1 MKNKTVGSIK
11 TGDLGALRKRNK
23 ELILHTLSKRSMPAV
38 ELQGVTGLSKTG
50 CWTIIEDLVQNGILY
65 KTEVE
70 TGTKGRPPQYL
81 KISEKCGLVA
91 VIKFTEAKAGL
102 YTLGGDTVC
111 EKIFNVN
118 DVVTPQIIE
127 DICRYLSDELQ
138 KRGIA
143 LLNMCIAVPGLV
155 DKNSGEL
162 IYAPYFQDFE
172 TLNLKLLFERR
183 FHTDVY
189 VKNDLK
195 FSLLAEKNHSPL
207 GEKIHDTLYIQL
219 GSGIGSS
226 LYLDGKLYEGARGLS
241 GEIGR
246 FHLDYDSDSYGEVY
260 VKYGSYHHLLEL
272 AKERLAAGQQS
283 ILSKIDV
290 EGLKIE
296 DIARGYRAGD
306 RLCCDLFEFHARITA
321 KVIQSCGVIIDF
333 NNVIIAK
340 HDDVFDDSYIE
351 MLSRFVNAYTGYSK
365 KEVVFSQYK
374 GDEVTRGVLDFAI
387 ENAISKI

>member
-1 MKNKTVGSIK
+1 MKNKTFGSIK

-118 DVVTPQIIE
+118 DVVTPQLIE

-195 FSLLAEKNHSPL
+195 FSLLAEKNHSP
-207 GEKIHDTLYIQL
+207 
-219 GSGIGSS
+219 S
-226 LYLDGKLYEGARGLS
+226 
-241 GEIGR
+241 
-246 FHLDYDSDSYGEVY
+246 
-260 VKYGSYHHLLEL
+260 
-272 AKERLAAGQQS
+272 
-283 ILSKIDV
+283 
-290 EGLKIE
+290 
-296 DIARGYRAGD
+296 
-306 RLCCDLFEFHARITA
+306 
-321 KVIQSCGVIIDF
+321 
-333 NNVIIAK
+333 
-340 HDDVFDDSYIE
+340 
-351 MLSRFVNAYTGYSK
+351 
-365 KEVVFSQYK
+365 FSPP
-374 GDEVTRGVLDFAI
+374 I
-387 ENAISKI
+387 